1 MKRTIELFAELGRR
15 LRGFGDD
22 EASRLVIDCACAANG
37 WFTPR
42 DIRRAVG
49 AIVSRMLDPGLLA
62 GWLSRYEGIPVCK
75 PRRVLVVMAGNIPLV
90 GFFDLLCVVASGHR
104 CLVKPAAKDRVLME
118 YVCALLREIEPGV
131 AIEEYDGRG
140 KVDGVIAT
148 GSDNANR
155 YFRSRFGGIPALLRG
170 NRHSVA
176 VLSGRERYEQLA
188 ALADDI
194 WAYSGLGCRNVSLLF
209 VPEGYRPHLR
219 VPDGMNPKFASN
231 YRQARALLVMERH
244 PFVDVGGALLVPRR
258 DFPRMLSELAVAEYR
273 STGEVEAWLAA
284 HDGELQCVVSQCVD
298 HSRRV
303 DFGQAQLPTLT
314 DYPDDR
320 DILRF
325 LTTELR

>member
-140 KVDGVIAT
+140 EVDGVIAT

-155 YFRSRFGGIPALLRG
+155 YFCLLYT
-170 NRHSVA
+170 SP
-176 VLSGRERYEQLA
+176 S
-188 ALADDI
+188 
-194 WAYSGLGCRNVSLLF
+194 
-209 VPEGYRPHLR
+209 
-219 VPDGMNPKFASN
+219 
-231 YRQARALLVMERH
+231 
-244 PFVDVGGALLVPRR
+244 PR
-258 DFPRMLSELAVAEYR
+258 D
-273 STGEVEAWLAA
+273 
-284 HDGELQCVVSQCVD
+284 
-298 HSRRV
+298 
-303 DFGQAQLPTLT
+303 
-314 DYPDDR
+314 
-320 DILRF
+320 
-325 LTTELR
+325 

>member
-15 LRGFGDD
+15 LRGIRPLDPVRQAPRVD
-22 EASRLVIDCACAANG
+22 PELACAANG

-62 GWLSRYEGIPVCK
+62 AWLSRYEGIPVGR

-140 KVDGVIAT
+140 EVDGVIAT

-155 YFRSRFGGIPALLRG
+155 YFRSRFGGIPALLLGGRPLGPRARRTARG
-170 NRHSVA
+170 ARRRH
-176 VLSGRERYEQLA
+176 LGLFGPRLPQRLA
-188 ALADDI
+188 ALCPRGVQA
-194 WAYSGLGCRNVSLLF
+194 
-209 VPEGYRPHLR
+209 
-219 VPDGMNPKFASN
+219 AS
-231 YRQARALLVMERH
+231 A
-244 PFVDVGGALLVPRR
+244 GARR
-258 DFPRMLSELAVAEYR
+258 DESQIRQQLPPGAGAAGDGASPLRRCRR
-273 STGEVEAWLAA
+273 STAGAPPRLPA
-284 HDGELQCVVSQCVD
+284 HAQRAGRGRIPLDGGLQCVVSQCVD

>member
-22 EASRLVIDCACAANG
+22 EASRLVIDRACAANG

-62 GWLSRYEGIPVCK
+62 GWFSRYEGIPVCK

-140 KVDGVIAT
+140 EVDGVIAT

-170 NRHSVA
+170 NRTRWPS
-176 VLSGRERYEQLA
+176 SRA
-188 ALADDI
+188 ASAT
-194 WAYSGLGCRNVSLLF
+194 SS
-209 VPEGYRPHLR
+209 
-219 VPDGMNPKFASN
+219 
-231 YRQARALLVMERH
+231 
-244 PFVDVGGALLVPRR
+244 
-258 DFPRMLSELAVAEYR
+258 
-273 STGEVEAWLAA
+273 
-284 HDGELQCVVSQCVD
+284 
-298 HSRRV
+298 SRRS
-303 DFGQAQLPTLT
+303 PTT
-314 DYPDDR
+314 SGPIR
-320 DILRF
+320 ASAAATSRCSSSPRGTGRICGCP
-325 LTTELR
+325 TG